1 MIPKEIGPISKIGP
15 IWKDAMPLLCV
26 GLSHHTTPVHL
37 RERLDF
43 TPEQLTAVLQ
53 TTSHSP
59 LDELAIISTCNRVE
73 LYAAYQTE
81 QVADPAALLI
91 DLLAET
97 HRLAAETFT
106 AYLYQYR
113 DTAVMHH
120 LCRVAA
126 GLDSLVIGEPQILGQ
141 VTAAFTE
148 AQTHK
153 AIGPLL
159 TALFQAAIRCGK
171 RARSET
177 RIGHKPV
184 SVSSMAVRLAESL
197 VGDLSQ
203 ARVLVLGAGEMS
215 QLVLKALRQRH
226 VSQVAVI
233 NRTYTRAQELASHWG
248 GHAYPWSRLAEQLAL
263 ADLVITSTAAPETVI
278 DTAVL
283 QPILQQRAKET
294 RLFEKSPPA
303 ANLLL
308 IDIAVPRDV
317 APDVS
322 ALPGVHC
329 YDIDDLR
336 QQVEVA
342 LQTRA
347 KEVPQVEAI
356 IEAEVGLLQQQLRQ
370 LEVRPVITDLRL
382 KAEAIR
388 QHELERTRRFLGDMD
403 PDDWQRI
410 ERLTQSLVNKLLHEP
425 TLCLRAEAGNGRA
438 DEFADT
444 VRHLFAL
451 EEVEP
456 EKI

>member
-1 MIPKEIGPISKIGP
+1 MIRKAIGPILEIGP

-53 TTSHSP
+53 TIPHSP

-73 LYAAYQTE
+73 LYAAYDAE

-97 HRLAAETFT
+97 HGLAAETFT

-113 DTAVMHH
+113 GTAVMHH

-126 GLDSLVIGEPQILGQ
+126 GLDSLVVGEPQILGQ
-141 VTAAFTE
+141 VTAAFAA
-148 AQTHK
+148 AQSQK
-153 AIGPLL
+153 ATGPLL
-159 TALFQAAIRCGK
+159 TALFQVAIRCGK

-177 RIGHKPV
+177 RISHKPV

-215 QLVLKALRQRH
+215 QLVLKALHQRH
-226 VSQVAVI
+226 VPQVAVI
-233 NRTYTRAQELASHWG
+233 NRTYTRARELADHWG
-248 GHAYPWSRLAEQLAL
+248 GHAYPWSQLAEQLVL

-278 DTAVL
+278 NTAVL
-283 QPILQQRAKET
+283 QPVLQQRTKET
-294 RLFEKSPPA
+294 GLFAESPVSPA
-303 ANLLL
+303 TSLLL

-317 APDVS
+317 DPAVS
-322 ALPGVHC
+322 ALPGIHH

-336 QQVEVA
+336 QQVAVA
-342 LQTRA
+342 LQAREE
-347 KEVPQVEAI
+347 EVPQVEAI
-356 IEAEVGLLQQQLRQ
+356 IEAEISLLQQQLRQ
-370 LEVRPVITDLRL
+370 LEVRPIIADLRL

-388 QHELERTRRFLGDMD
+388 QQELERTRRFLGEVD
-403 PDDWQRI
+403 PDDWERI
-410 ERLTQSLVNKLLHEP
+410 ERLTHSLVNKLLHEP
-425 TLCLRAEAGNGRA
+425 TCRLRAEAGNGRA
-438 DEFADT
+438 DEFTDT

-451 EEVEP
+451 EEN
-456 EKI
+456 